1 MSVWRT
7 FYCCC
12 VFSQLK
18 NSILVTCKVYCT
30 CLSWCVGYLSEA
42 GKAWNEVNWWF
53 YFFAVCR
60 YSITDEGRKLA
71 EKLKTVTADS
81 LSPVS
86 TSSAAPFI
94 ADSVKSPSHASI
106 DLTSDGNLDNN
117 HLSAAEVSRDFKPR
131 EEKVSSSHGRFT
143 RVTEREEEFKPVR
156 CGLRRTYFESG
167 INCLPLPG
175 NCCKIC
181 EEIASSQA
189 VVHVMSITPFWTFKW
204 IS

>member
-1 MSVWRT
+1 MR
-7 FYCCC
+7 
-12 VFSQLK
+12 
-18 NSILVTCKVYCT
+18 SID
-30 CLSWCVGYLSEA
+30 G
-42 GKAWNEVNWWF
+42 F
-53 YFFAVCR
+53 IFFAVCR

-71 EKLKTVTADS
+71 EKLETVTADS

-94 ADSVKSPSHASI
+94 PADSVKSPSHASI
-106 DLTSDGNLDNN
+106 DLTSDRNLE
-117 HLSAAEVSRDFKPR
+117 LAEVSRDFKPR
-131 EEKVSSSHGRFT
+131 EEKVSSSHDRFT

-175 NCCKIC
+175 NCCKVC

-189 VVHVMSITPFWTFKW
+189 VVHIMSITPILNF
-204 IS
+204 